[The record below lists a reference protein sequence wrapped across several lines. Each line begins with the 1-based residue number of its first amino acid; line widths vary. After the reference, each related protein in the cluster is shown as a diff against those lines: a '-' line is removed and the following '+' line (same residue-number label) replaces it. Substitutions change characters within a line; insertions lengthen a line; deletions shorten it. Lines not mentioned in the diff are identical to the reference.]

1 MSEMETASAIVK
13 SGEGPNVLP
22 YLRGGVPHALLYCIW
37 IGGFVAA
44 AFEALFAVL
53 GLIARGQIV
62 VKLIAAALSVLSVWL
77 SLKESL
83 GAGKLL
89 KNLPEGAEAIG
100 KVLSVRRGLMIVGIG
115 LYGIYILV
123 TAFSMRS
130 GGFLALLISA
140 LLGAVLFVP
149 LLWLMTDEID
159 LMNKVHA
166 EMRSGDM
173 TTDTLRP
180 RRPFVILTVITA
192 LGAAGTVWMQSSGL
206 LSTLSLPY
214 ELRPYTVWVYV
225 YLIFSVIESALMAA
239 NVRSFHKTHSGGA
252 SFETVET
259 RRVFGACMLFGAA
272 LYSLGS
278 FPSFA
283 AMQRWNI
290 AFVFLLESLGY
301 VLCGLALC
309 KKGIKWLAAA
319 GSALLIAQGVFDL
332 LNLSE
337 TLFPSPSLRSWL
349 SFASLVCFV
358 LACACLMLRVLS
370 GRVSGTP
377 CTVLF
382 VAAGVLMMAYRFA
395 NSVSLGLFH
404 PSGYVTLLSYAG
416 LIILSRLSLRTGGD
430 APKAPCTNET
440 PRDAG

>member
-22 YLRGGVPHALLYCIW
+22 YLRGGVPRALLYCIW

-100 KVLSVRRGLMIVGIG
+100 EVLSVRRGLMIVGIG

-225 YLIFSVIESALMAA
+225 
-239 NVRSFHKTHSGGA
+239 
-252 SFETVET
+252 
-259 RRVFGACMLFGAA
+259 
-272 LYSLGS
+272 
-278 FPSFA
+278 
-283 AMQRWNI
+283 
-290 AFVFLLESLGY
+290 
-301 VLCGLALC
+301 
-309 KKGIKWLAAA
+309 
-319 GSALLIAQGVFDL
+319 
-332 LNLSE
+332 
-337 TLFPSPSLRSWL
+337 
-349 SFASLVCFV
+349 
-358 LACACLMLRVLS
+358 
-370 GRVSGTP
+370 
-377 CTVLF
+377 
-382 VAAGVLMMAYRFA
+382 
-395 NSVSLGLFH
+395 
-404 PSGYVTLLSYAG
+404 
-416 LIILSRLSLRTGGD
+416 
-430 APKAPCTNET
+430 
-440 PRDAG
+440 